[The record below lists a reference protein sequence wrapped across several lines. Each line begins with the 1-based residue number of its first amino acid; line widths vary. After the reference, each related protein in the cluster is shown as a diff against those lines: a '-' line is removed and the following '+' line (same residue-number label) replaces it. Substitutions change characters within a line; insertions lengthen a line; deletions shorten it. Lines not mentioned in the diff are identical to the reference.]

1 MTQHLLRDLEAFCL
15 TCPAPEEVTQVVQAL
30 GFELTFHMDMIPS
43 LGPTQTPALPAQYH
57 YSDGSGTEV
66 IYLAGCDPDLDGIGL
81 PAHASRFWLFPGA
94 CQDAYCR
101 AVSLLALRWRL
112 RWRSAEATP
121 SVGHEV
127 A

>member
-1 MTQHLLRDLEAFCL
+1 MTQKILRDLEAFC
-15 TCPAPEEVTQVVQAL
+15 TTRPAPEEVTQGLQAL
-30 GFELTFHMDMIPS
+30 GFELTFHLDMIPS
-43 LGPTQTPALPAQYH
+43 SGPTQIPALPAQYH

-94 CQDAYCR
+94 GPDAYHR

-112 RWRSAEATP
+112 RWRPAEATH